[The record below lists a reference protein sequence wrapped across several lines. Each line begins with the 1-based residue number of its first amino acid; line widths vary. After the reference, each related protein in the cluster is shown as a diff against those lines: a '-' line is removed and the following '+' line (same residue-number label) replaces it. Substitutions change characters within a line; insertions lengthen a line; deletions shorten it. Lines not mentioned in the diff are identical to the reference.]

1 MFFSWLG
8 RGVQNTLEKRRK
20 QKKTLKNK
28 EYKEIEI

>member
-20 QKKTLKNK
+20 QKKTLKNE